1 MLSARHLGDGWQRY
15 AQSDEEPEITG
26 CDAASY
32 DPVGLR
38 FSVGRGFQ
46 YTEEPALIDAE
57 IAEFRTR
64 RAARRDFAKG
74 LRMLQQC
81 DSITIDGHVLRLT
94 RIPARSF
101 ADDVVLFRVDGS
113 IPATTGAVPF
123 VAWTYV
129 TRWGRHEV
137 VTVLSVV
144 AHLTSDDRRAFKR
157 ATVRVGKI
165 ATAKA
170 ADRLGR

>member
-1 MLSARHLGDGWQRY
+1 
-15 AQSDEEPEITG
+15 
-26 CDAASY
+26 
-32 DPVGLR
+32 
-38 FSVGRGFQ
+38 
-46 YTEEPALIDAE
+46 
-57 IAEFRTR
+57 
-64 RAARRDFAKG
+64 
-74 LRMLQQC
+74 MLQQC

-101 ADDVVLFRVDGS
+101 ADEVVLFRMDGS
-113 IPATTGAVPF
+113 IPAATGAVPF